1 MLPVVMAVWSVMAVS
16 GRPAARVV
24 PGRPAGWVALVVG
37 VAPSPVTAAM
47 AALAVPVVW
56 GLRAGPVGAAVMP
69 ALWAMAVAVVAVVS
83 GISPAPV
90 AMVVLVAQVAPSPVT
105 AVAVAAVVLVAHSVV
120 SAAMAGAA
128 VMRSPRVP
136 GVVVAPVVAVA
147 LR

>member
-16 GRPAARVV
+16 ARPAARVV
-24 PGRPAGWVALVVG
+24 PGRSAGWVALVVG
-37 VAPSPVTAAM
+37 VAPSPVTVAM

-56 GLRAGPVGAAVMP
+56 GLRVGLVGAAVMP
-69 ALWAMAVAVVAVVS
+69 ALWVTAVAVVSVVS

-90 AMVVLVAQVAPSPVT
+90 AMVVLAAQVAPSPVT
-105 AVAVAAVVLVAHSVV
+105 AVAVVSVVPVAHSVV

-128 VMRSPRVP
+128 VVRSPMVP
-136 GVVVAPVVAVA
+136 GAVAAPVVAAV